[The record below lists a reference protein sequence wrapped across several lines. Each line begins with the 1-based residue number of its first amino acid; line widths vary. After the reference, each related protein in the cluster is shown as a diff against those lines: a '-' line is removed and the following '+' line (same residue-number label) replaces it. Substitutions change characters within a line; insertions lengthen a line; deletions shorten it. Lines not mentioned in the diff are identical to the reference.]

1 MPENIL
7 LTDVLH
13 GGTNSLRTEI
23 TNIPAVTNANL
34 NIQLSALR
42 DAITKTGETVKSLAD
57 IVTALGNVKVNID
70 QTTPGTTNAVV
81 NKNANGNEIFTDAS
95 PGSMKLTGS
104 IVAITGIIQNVTTAG
119 TRVQLPSVS
128 CREVTI
134 IAKRINSGYIYA
146 GGSNVS
152 STVYGVELSAK
163 ESYTFAVANVNQIWI
178 DASVS
183 GEGIS
188 YVAI

>member
-1 MPENIL
+1 M
-7 LTDVLH
+7 
-13 GGTNSLRTEI
+13 
-23 TNIPAVTNANL
+23 
-34 NIQLSALR
+34 
-42 DAITKTGETVKSLAD
+42 
-57 IVTALGNVKVNID
+57 
-70 QTTPGTTNAVV
+70 
-81 NKNANGNEIFTDAS
+81 
-95 PGSMKLTGS
+95 
-104 IVAITGIIQNVTTAG
+104 
-119 TRVQLPSVS
+119 PSVS